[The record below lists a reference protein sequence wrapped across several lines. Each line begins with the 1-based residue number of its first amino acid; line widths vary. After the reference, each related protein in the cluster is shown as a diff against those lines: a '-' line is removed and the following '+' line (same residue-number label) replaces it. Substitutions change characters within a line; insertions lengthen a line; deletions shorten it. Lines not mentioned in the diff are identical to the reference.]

1 MLFHVYAKHDM
12 NIESFDDIILL
23 LKQNND
29 IVDITVENRR
39 SFHDYQKLIDS
50 IDINDVVI
58 VRDLED
64 LGSNTVD
71 VVNRI
76 DWFIQ
81 KSVILVIVAI
91 DSTYAYG
98 IGQPMNKA
106 ILSTLVQSLTLP
118 GSNIVSFSGKKP
130 VGRSKIA
137 FPDNWDDL
145 YERWENKKISSQE
158 FIDLSGLKKA
168 TFYNM
173 LTEYKELQRLNDDYI
188 QRFKHA

>member
-1 MLFHVYAKHDM
+1 MLFHVYAKHDV
-12 NIESFDDIILL
+12 NIESFDDIISL

-29 IVDITVENRR
+29 VVDITVENRR

-50 IDINDVVI
+50 IDTNNVVI

-64 LGSNTVD
+64 LGNNNID
-71 VVNRI
+71 IVNRI

-81 KSVILVIVAI
+81 KSIILVIVAI
-91 DSTYAYG
+91 DSTYTYG

-118 GSNIVSFSGKKP
+118 GSNIVSFSGKKS

-145 YERWENKKISSQE
+145 YEQWEKKEISSQE

-173 LTEYKELQRLNDDYI
+173 LTEYKELQRLNDNYI